1 MNRKRKCSLALYY
14 AAKVNK
20 PQTILDLVELG
31 ADVDHS
37 KSGGMTNLHFTA
49 ARGADAAAEALLR
62 AGADLEARSQ
72 TGDTPLHRAC
82 SFSQP
87 GTVRLLLRWG
97 ADEMA
102 KNVGDLSPWDV
113 VGSTSANPDAITV
126 AGPDEAE
133 DKVVREM
140 AIRKMLKSAPADR
153 VWRRRSWI
161 VMCRAR
167 WMTRVGAKIR
177 ITPDSPDK
185 PSSPQPP
192 LLPAKRSERGSGG
205 SAALAASRR
214 PRASITRGMMR
225 FRNGGA
231 TGGAVLVLGRDSVLN
246 ESMTSTSVLEDEKAE
261 VRSGREEENA
271 RFLRAVER
279 LLLLREEGVFR
290 EVVAFL

>member
-1 MNRKRKCSLALYY
+1 MALYY

-20 PQTILDLVELG
+20 PQTILDLVKLG
-31 ADVDHS
+31 ADVDYP
-37 KSGGMTNLHFTA
+37 KSGGMTNLHLTA

-102 KNVGDLSPWDV
+102 KNLGDLSPWDV
-113 VGSTSANPDAITV
+113 VGSTSANPDTITV
-126 AGPDEAE
+126 TGPDEAE

-140 AIRKMLKSAPADR
+140 TIRKMLKSAPGDR

-167 WMTRVGAKIR
+167 WMTRIGAKIR
-177 ITPDSPDK
+177 NTPHSRDK

-192 LLPAKRSERGSGG
+192 FLPTKRSERGSGG
-205 SAALAASRR
+205 SAVPAVSKR
-214 PRASITRGMMR
+214 PRSSVTRGMMR
-225 FRNGGA
+225 RRNGGA

-261 VRSGREEENA
+261 MRSGREEENA

-290 EVVAFL
+290 EVMAFL